1 VAIAAAGFGTL
12 GPLARFAN
20 EAGLSAASFATWRA
34 IVAVLV
40 MGGLLVVLVHRRRAP
55 STPWAAVPGRER
67 FQLVAMGLFVAGTT
81 ISLFYAF
88 ERMSIAL
95 ALTFFYV
102 YPTVVAV
109 IAVRSHG
116 ESLGARRVAA
126 IALASV
132 GMLLVVLAPELE
144 QGSLRIDPV
153 GVAFA
158 LAGGACQAAY
168 ALTAARGYASV
179 PAFQAATLIRV
190 FAVAVYAILLVPLVI
205 LVDGPA
211 QLTAPLVAA
220 DAWPL
225 IVVAGTLG
233 AALPTTA
240 LVAGYRVVGPTRGA
254 ILMLFEPVVGVL
266 LAVLLLA
273 ERPAPLQLLGGALVL
288 VGAGLAQL
296 RPPVDAG
303 ATRPAV
309 AE

>member
-1 VAIAAAGFGTL
+1 MVAAAGFGTL
-12 GPLARFAN
+12 GPLARFAA
-20 EAGLSAASFATWRA
+20 EAGLSAAAFASWRA
-34 IVAVLV
+34 VASVVV
-40 MGGLLVVLVHRRRAP
+40 MGALLALLLRAG
-55 STPWAAVPGRER
+55 WAPAIAWSAVPRR
-67 FQLVAMGLFVAGTT
+67 DRLQLAAMGLFVAGTT

-102 YPTVVAV
+102 YPTAVAV
-109 IAVRSHG
+109 IAVRSHA
-116 ESLGARRVAA
+116 ESLGPRRLAA

-132 GMLLVVLAPELE
+132 GMVLVVLAPELE
-144 QGSLRIDPV
+144 EGGLRIDPL

-190 FAVAVYAILLVPLVI
+190 FAVGVYALILMPLLVALGSGGELLEPL
-205 LVDGPA
+205 LSG
-211 QLTAPLVAA
+211 
-220 DAWPL
+220 DAWPV
-225 IVVAGTLG
+225 IIVAGTLG

-273 ERPAPLQLLGGALVL
+273 ERPTPLQLLGGTLVL
-288 VGAGLAQL
+288 VGAALAQL
-296 RPPVDAG
+296 RAPASRGIPG
-303 ATRPAV
+303 PAV
-309 AE
+309 TE